1 MILSIKRLGI
11 EVRFMDIIIFVAEKS
26 KSLNILIIL
35 LETCSAIKTH
45 NSNIK
50 EAVIGMQLTMKFM
63 QTPLII
69 ENS

>member
-1 MILSIKRLGI
+1 
-11 EVRFMDIIIFVAEKS
+11 MDIIIFVAEKS